1 MVQREEG
8 CICLCDRG
16 MLPLSVMLH
25 ISVELLETLGTP
37 DGSTPSNLHEA
48 ASRHSCCIFTALRLT
63 GQGEQQSP
71 SNGCVEN
78 ACDAKLLYP

>member
-1 MVQREEG
+1 MVEEEG

-25 ISVELLETLGTP
+25 IFAELLETLGTP

-48 ASRHSCCIFTALRLT
+48 ASHHSCCVFTASDS
-63 GQGEQQSP
+63 QDEGEQRPP
-71 SNGCVEN
+71 SNGCIEN